1 MDSRRWGAKKEAA
14 NDRMRVLAAEVGE
27 RSGRA
32 KPPSLSISR
41 ASALP
46 ILRRLSLLLVNRV
59 RFLRLLVDLN
69 VRTMGNDEFIAL
81 WNQNE

>member
-27 RSGRA
+27 RNGRA

-46 ILRRLSLLLVNRV
+46 ILRRLSLRV